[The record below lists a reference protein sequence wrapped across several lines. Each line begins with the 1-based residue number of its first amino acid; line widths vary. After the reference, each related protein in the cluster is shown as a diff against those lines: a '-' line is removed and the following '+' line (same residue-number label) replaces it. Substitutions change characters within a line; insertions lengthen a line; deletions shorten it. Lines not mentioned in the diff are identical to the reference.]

1 MINCLM
7 KEMKIVGLQIKQEVY
22 GEKNEKAITIDDN
35 IKIYTE
41 IEIKDLE
48 KILTLKNMFY
58 NISQDKAEEIFSTKC
73 HNKNIL
79 ESVNL
84 ITENFKLESILKSI
98 EETIRNLLN
107 SDGAAI
113 LLYNEEKDVLNF
125 YVTSGGASGKIETID
140 VPIDDS
146 IAGECFLK
154 KETIIINDTTKSK
167 KHFKKTDEKSKYHT
181 RNLIATPLFF
191 ENEVIGVLEAVNKKK
206 GKYTD
211 QDKEIMEIFSSLIS
225 NKLKNSKVYDDLSST
240 IKGLIQAVATAIDLR
255 DNYTHTHSKN
265 VSVLAVEIA
274 KKLGYNDSFIEELE
288 IAGLLHDVGKIGIP
302 DNILN
307 KPSKLTDE
315 EYEII
320 KSHTIIGANLL
331 SDIDFLSKNIPLGA
345 LEHHEKNDG
354 SGYPTGK
361 KGNEISLFGKIL
373 AVVDIYDALTAKRI
387 YKEPWPKEKVL
398 KILEKD
404 CPKKFDCE
412 IVEALKE
419 TVMA

>member
-1 MINCLM
+1 M